1 MKEDKITKRA
11 TEIKGNLLVNFSIP
25 YDTLALL
32 YLAFVIFQSTLAL
45 YAQRYY
51 DWGAIQVVIA
61 LAIIGLESAILQIVV
76 VPRLINKIS
85 AKNTIILGG
94 ISMGIGFVM
103 IYLKFIIWVSI
114 LIIGLGSSMF
124 LTSGSLL
131 ISILVGESRKGEGL
145 GLLQSLNSL
154 MGVIGPI
161 VGGSVFQLY
170 DASQPYLLA
179 SIVCLIGSLLLM
191 IKNVK

>member
-103 IYLKFIIWVSI
+103 IYFKVYYMGFHSYYRLRFVNVSNFWISANLNTCRRIEERRGFRTIAVIKFIDGRNWTHSRWFSFSI
-114 LIIGLGSSMF
+114 I
-124 LTSGSLL
+124 
-131 ISILVGESRKGEGL
+131 R
-145 GLLQSLNSL
+145 
-154 MGVIGPI
+154 
-161 VGGSVFQLY
+161 
-170 DASQPYLLA
+170 
-179 SIVCLIGSLLLM
+179 C
-191 IKNVK
+191 

>member
-25 YDTLALL
+25 YGALALL

-51 DWGAIQVVIA
+51 DWGAIQVGIA

-103 IYLKFIIWVSI
+103 LYLKFIIWVS

>member
-1 MKEDKITKRA
+1 
-11 TEIKGNLLVNFSIP
+11 
-25 YDTLALL
+25 
-32 YLAFVIFQSTLAL
+32 
-45 YAQRYY
+45 
-51 DWGAIQVVIA
+51 
-61 LAIIGLESAILQIVV
+61 
-76 VPRLINKIS
+76 
-85 AKNTIILGG
+85 
-94 ISMGIGFVM
+94 
-103 IYLKFIIWVSI
+103 

>member
-25 YDTLALL
+25 YGALALL

-51 DWGAIQVVIA
+51 DWGAIQVGIA
-61 LAIIGLESAILQIVV
+61 LTIIGLESAILQIVV

-103 IYLKFIIWVSI
+103 LYLKFIIWVS

>member
-25 YDTLALL
+25 YGALALL

-51 DWGAIQVVIA
+51 DWGAIQVGIA
-61 LAIIGLESAILQIVV
+61 LTIIGLESAILQIVV

-94 ISMGIGFVM
+94 ISMGIGFV
-103 IYLKFIIWVSI
+103 ILYLKFIIWVS